1 MKEIFFAIFTGNNL
15 AIFGAALAV
24 ILSGWGSAKGVG
36 FVGLAADGLLSEDP
50 NKFGKTLVLTA
61 LPATQGIYG
70 LITAFMV
77 IFKLNLLS
85 GNPVVASL
93 DQGAALF
100 AACLPIGL
108 VGLGSAYHQGKVAAA
123 GVSLIAKKEG
133 ELGKAITNA
142 AMVETYAIFALLVSL
157 LLINSVKI

>member
-1 MKEIFFAIFTGNNL
+1 MKELFNLIFTGNNL
-15 AIFGAALAV
+15 AIFGAAIAV
-24 ILSGWGSAKGVG
+24 ALSGWGSAKGVG
-36 FVGLAADGLLSEDP
+36 LVGQASDGLLSEDP

-85 GNPVVASL
+85 GSPSVASVE
-93 DQGAALF
+93 QGAALF

-108 VGLGSAYHQGKVAAA
+108 VGLGSAIHQGKVAAA

-157 LLINSVKI
+157 LLINSVSI

>member
-1 MKEIFFAIFTGNNL
+1 MSLVSQIFTGNNL

-24 ILSGWGSAKGVG
+24 ALAGWGSAIGVG
-36 FVGLAADGLLSEDP
+36 LVGQASDGLLSEDP

-77 IFKLNLLS
+77 IFKLELLS
-85 GNPVVASL
+85 GSPVQATIGQGASL
-93 DQGAALF
+93 F
-100 AACLPIGL
+100 FACLPIAI
-108 VGLGSAYHQGKVAAA
+108 VGLGSAIHQGKVAAA
-123 GVSLIAKKEG
+123 GVSLVAKKEG
-133 ELGKAITNA
+133 ELAKGITNA

-157 LLINSVKI
+157 LLINSITVG

>member
-1 MKEIFFAIFTGNNL
+1 MGEILKVIFTGNNL
-15 AIFGAALAV
+15 AVFGAALAV
-24 ILSGWGSAKGVG
+24 ALSGWGSAKGVG
-36 FVGLAADGLLSEDP
+36 LVGQTADGLLSEDP

-85 GNPVVASL
+85 GTPAAATVE
-93 DQGAALF
+93 QGATLF
-100 AACLPIGL
+100 FACLPIAL
-108 VGLGSAYHQGKVAAA
+108 VGLGSAIHQGKVAAA

-157 LLINSVKI
+157 LLINSVTI

>member
-1 MKEIFFAIFTGNNL
+1 MSEIINAIFTGQNL
-15 AIFGAALAV
+15 AIFGAAIAV
-24 ILSGWGSAKGVG
+24 ALSGWGSAKGVG
-36 FVGLAADGLLSEDP
+36 LVGQAADGLLSEDP

-70 LITAFMV
+70 LITAFM
-77 IFKLNLLS
+77 IIIKIGLF
-85 GNPVVASL
+85 GTPVELTVT
-93 DQGAALF
+93 QGAILF
-100 AACLPIGL
+100 FACLPIGL
-108 VGLGSAYHQGKVAAA
+108 VGLGSAIHQGKVAAA

-157 LLINSVKI
+157 LIIILTNVG